1 VTRLPGSSRLIPNSF
16 ASQLLLL
23 FAVALLVPLGFI
35 GTLIAS
41 DISGAEQAANRIAVR
56 QTERATLDIERAYA
70 RDAERAAILSG
81 LPEFWN
87 GSAIAF

>member
-1 VTRLPGSSRLIPNSF
+1 M
-16 ASQLLLL
+16 
-23 FAVALLVPLGFI
+23 PLGFI

-41 DISGAEQAANRIAVR
+41 DICGAEQAANRIAVR

-70 RDAERAAILSG
+70 RDAERAMILSG

-87 GSAIAF
+87 GSNEDRDRILTAFSTPYPVTEWDVVLHGRL